1 MIMHN
6 LGAWDGMDSE
16 KRKKMVLFI
25 GSLLVAVMF
34 LTSYLAFGNN
44 TTQQTTTPTTTVLN
58 VQTTFVSG
66 IVNATVF
73 NYSQHFT
80 LKLAGSNTSSVS
92 LNSMLSNMEA
102 NGSIESYNVY
112 NTSLSI
118 YPGRLNVFEVY
129 NAIASR
135 LAYAPAIN
143 ATAFII
149 LPSTMTLYYGSYA
162 YTVLSGNS
170 SYAIPVSHLVPIGG
184 ALRVKVNALVYKKNS
199 SLNVYSMYGQPI
211 ITLQ

>member
-6 LGAWDGMDSE
+6 LGARDGMDSE
-16 KRKKMVLFI
+16 KRKKMVLFV

-129 NAIASR
+129 DAIASR

-170 SYAIPVSHLVPIGG
+170 SYAIPVSHLVPIGN